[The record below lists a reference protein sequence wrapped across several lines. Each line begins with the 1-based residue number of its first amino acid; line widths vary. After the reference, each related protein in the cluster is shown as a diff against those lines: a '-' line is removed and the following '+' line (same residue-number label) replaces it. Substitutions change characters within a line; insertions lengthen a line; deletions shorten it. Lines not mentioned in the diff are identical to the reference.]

1 MRIALIGSQDF
12 GKAALEAF
20 LKRGDEVVAVFCPP
34 DNPKS
39 SKPEVLKEATIA
51 LGLKPLQFASLKS
64 PEAAQALADSKAEIG
79 VMAYVLQ
86 FVPQEFVQI
95 PKFGMIQ
102 YHPSLLP
109 RYRGPSA
116 INWAIALGETKTGLT
131 IFRPSDGLD
140 EGAVILQKE
149 VAIGPN
155 DSLGKVYFDHLFPLG
170 IAALMEAADLVVAGK
185 HSEQMQD
192 ESQAN
197 YEGWFD
203 QAATRIYWTSHLQRI
218 YDLIRAANPAPGAW
232 TSFGGEKITIFD
244 AAKHVTRTYSAVRGK
259 PGVITEM
266 GPQSIFIAC
275 HGGEIEV
282 LKAKSAKV
290 ANGSKVSGAEL
301 AVGLGLQLGQS
312 LDLS

>member
-116 INWAIALGETKTGLT
+116 INWASALGETKTGLT

-185 HSEQMQD
+185 HSEQIQD

-203 QAATRIYWTSHLQRI
+203 QAAARVYWTSHLQCI

-232 TSFGGEKITIFD
+232 TSFGGEKITISD

-259 PGVITEM
+259 PGVITEI

-290 ANGSKVSGAEL
+290 ANGSKVTGAEL
-301 AVGLGLQLGQS
+301 AAGLALQLGQS
-312 LDLS
+312 LDLV